1 MCGKTG
7 KNSMHRGAGPR
18 HEEITQQ
25 YGILALAAVER
36 TLESAYASLA
46 PFAGMLARAL
56 ER

>member
-7 KNSMHRGAGPR
+7 KNSMHRGSGPR
-18 HEEITQQ
+18 HGEITQQ
-25 YGILALAAVER
+25 HGILALAAVER

-46 PFAGMLARAL
+46 PFADMLARAL